1 MGGVTA
7 TSYNNIGLVLEAK
20 DDLDEALEHYRKGMV
35 IQEATL
41 GEHHSDAAT
50 AYNNIREVL
59 REKGDLDGALP
70 QWASSTLTPRL
81 RRRTTTS
88 DWCWRTRAT
97 STRRWSTAAIAL
109 LSDRRCLA

>member
-59 REKGDLDGALP
+59 REKGDLDGR
-70 QWASSTLTPRL
+70 WI
-81 RRRTTTS
+81 TTA
-88 DWCWRTRAT
+88 RAWMF
-97 STRRWSTAAIAL
+97 SQRGHSGRAAP
-109 LSDRRCLA
+109 